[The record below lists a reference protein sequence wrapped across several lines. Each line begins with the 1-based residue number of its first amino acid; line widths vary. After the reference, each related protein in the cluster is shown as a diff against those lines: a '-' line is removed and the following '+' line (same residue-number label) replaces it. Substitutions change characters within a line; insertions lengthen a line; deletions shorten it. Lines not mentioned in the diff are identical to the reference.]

1 MPHFLVLLLAAAPGW
16 AAKGRP
22 KAPPPALFPP
32 NPQAITMIYPPEGL
46 NMAMASGEMVLG
58 AVSHPK
64 APFRIN
70 GRVIKPHRLGG
81 YIDFVPVQPGTFT
94 ILCEL
99 DLPGG
104 TTSLT
109 RTIYVTLPLTP
120 SPAEP
125 VRVDVEARQ
134 PASDVE
140 LRPGEWLNLQFKGS
154 LGGKAEFAIAGKRRY
169 PMAETNPTLGIY
181 QGVYQVK
188 LEDVFDQAE
197 IEFFL
202 KGADG
207 TASAKAKGRLTVRDT
222 PIVAVMR
229 SSAPLAVKTGPGNGY
244 LLFPETNTRFLV
256 AGRQGG
262 ETKVQLSPDQSGWID
277 SNALTFLPPGNLP
290 PRGVLGT
297 VRTTAVPGGTVANL
311 SVSEQIPFEVEESA
325 DLRTITLRLYNA
337 VGYTNWIVYDST
349 DTFVRQIRWRQEDT
363 NTAVVTFHLDPGH
376 RLWGYHADWEG
387 SSLKLELRHAPAFGP
402 KSGSVFKD
410 RVIVVDAGHQPSS
423 HGATG
428 PHGYIEKDANLA
440 IAKAL
445 EKLLAK
451 EGAKVVMT
459 RTGDDEV
466 NLFER
471 PKIAWEKRGELFI
484 SVHNNAI
491 GDGEDPYRVPRGFSI
506 YYYNPHSLDFARS
519 THLAYRRRISL
530 PDEGTR
536 YGNLLVAR
544 ITEMPAILV
553 ESAYMILPEQ
563 EALLASPSFQRRLA
577 GAMLEGARSF
587 LEQAREASS
596 RAPRPLV
603 VPPPPPE
610 PEPAAAPA
618 PTPTPTPK
626 PDASKTQRPKR
637 RRKP

>member
-1 MPHFLVLLLAAAPGW
+1 MPLFLILLLASAPGW
-16 AAKGRP
+16 AAKGKP
-22 KAPPPALFPP
+22 KPPPASMFPP
-32 NPQAITMIYPPEGL
+32 TSQAITLIYPPEGL
-46 NMAMASGEMVLG
+46 TMAMAPGEVVFG

-64 APFRIN
+64 ANFRIN
-70 GRVIKPHRLGG
+70 GRAVKPHRLGG
-81 YIDFVPVQPGTFT
+81 FIDFVPVQPGTST
-94 ILCEL
+94 IVCEL

-109 RTIYVTLPLTP
+109 RTIFVTPPLAP

-125 VRVDVEARQ
+125 VRIDVEARQ

-154 LGGKAEFAIAGKRRY
+154 LAGKAEFAIAGKRRY
-169 PMAETNPTLGIY
+169 PMAETNPALGIY

-188 LEDVFDQAE
+188 LEDVYEQAE

-207 TASAKAKGRLTVRDT
+207 TASAKAKGRLTIRDT
-222 PIVAVMR
+222 PIVAVVR

-277 SNALTFLPPGNLP
+277 SNALTFLPPGSLP

-297 VRTTAVPGGTVANL
+297 VRTTAVPGGTVASL
-311 SVSEQIPFEVEESA
+311 SISEQIPFEVEEAA
-325 DLRTITLRLYNA
+325 DLRTLTLRLYNA
-337 VGYTNWIVYDST
+337 VGYTNWMVYDST
-349 DTFVRQIRWRQEDT
+349 DTFIRQVRWRQEDT
-363 NTAVVTFHLDPGH
+363 HTAVVTFHLDPGH

-387 SSLKLELRHAPAFGP
+387 TSLKLELRHAPPFAP
-402 KSGSVFKD
+402 KGESVFKD

-440 IAKAL
+440 IAKAF

-466 NLFER
+466 NLSER

-506 YYYNPHSLDFARS
+506 YYYHPHSFDFARA
-519 THLAYRRRISL
+519 THLAYRRRIPL

-544 ITEMPAILV
+544 LTEMPAILV

-596 RAPRPLV
+596 RTPK
-603 VPPPPPE
+603 PPTVTAPPPE
-610 PEPAAAPA
+610 PEPAAGASGAPA
-618 PTPTPTPK
+618 PADKKPT
-626 PDASKTQRPKR
+626 KR
-637 RRKP
+637 RRKQ